1 MARNALI
8 SLCNINETQKTVDN
22 AVIITKSSFY
32 YCKGN
37 KEKILLID
45 ELVRQLKEYFLWVK
59 DSFWDR
65 WLKMSIKEHE
75 NKGDHQIIVNNDDIY
90 SDLFLKDI
98 SLKMLRMKINKEY
111 IISYSSKVLNKK
123 IIDPERYDKIRLE
136 LINIVTKNKYT

>member
-1 MARNALI
+1 M
-8 SLCNINETQKTVDN
+8 
-22 AVIITKSSFY
+22 
-32 YCKGN
+32 
-37 KEKILLID
+37 
-45 ELVRQLKEYFLWVK
+45 VRQLKEYFLWVK

-75 NKGDHQIIVNNDDIY
+75 NKGDHQIIVNNDDTY